1 MENFKAMENMKR
13 LETLCIAGAVAVLA
27 VSCGKEEAV
36 REDGASKVGFTAAEL
51 QVKTVFGE
59 KADGAYPVLWTTK
72 EKVALFYNSQT
83 GDQGWTNGGQ
93 YVAVNPSADGHTAG
107 FSASFTDDGSR
118 SHSFYA
124 MSPMSALNWMA
135 NEDWDRDSYK
145 KVLYANIPPDQTPV
159 AGTCDEKAQIVFA
172 KGEFTEFPDKV
183 DLTFSHMTAYGLITS
198 LSLPEEATEIVGV
211 LIESNRI
218 LSGEIY
224 YNYNSL
230 DNTIKHSIFLGEY
243 DKDGKVIKKPNA
255 FKYIYLDVNNGGLK
269 AKKLENVFF
278 ACTPQT
284 DGNDV
289 FGEGDYLKFTVYT
302 DTDTDTWVKTVNFSA
317 DRTLAFKTGR
327 ISSFSVSA
335 HGFEK
340 Q

>member
-1 MENFKAMENMKR
+1 
-13 LETLCIAGAVAVLA
+13 
-27 VSCGKEEAV
+27 
-36 REDGASKVGFTAAEL
+36 
-51 QVKTVFGE
+51 
-59 KADGAYPVLWTTK
+59 
-72 EKVALFYNSQT
+72 
-83 GDQGWTNGGQ
+83 
-93 YVAVNPSADGHTAG
+93 
-107 FSASFTDDGSR
+107 
-118 SHSFYA
+118 
-124 MSPMSALNWMA
+124 
-135 NEDWDRDSYK
+135 
-145 KVLYANIPPDQTPV
+145 
-159 AGTCDEKAQIVFA
+159 
-172 KGEFTEFPDKV
+172 
-183 DLTFSHMTAYGLITS
+183 MTAYGLITS

-211 LIESNRI
+211 HIESNRI

-230 DNTIKHSIFLGEY
+230 DNTINHSIFLGEY
-243 DKDGKVIKKPNA
+243 DKDGKVIKKPKA

-289 FGEGDYLKFTVYT
+289 FGEGDYLKFKVY
-302 DTDTDTWVKTVNFSA
+302 TDTDTWVKTVNFSA

>member
-59 KADGAYPVLWTTK
+59 KADGEYPVLWTTK

-83 GDQGWTNGGQ
+83 GGQGWTNGGQ

-124 MSPMSALNWMA
+124 MSPLSAFTWMG
-135 NEDWDRDSYK
+135 NEDWNGDGADEK
-145 KVLYANIPPDQTPV
+145 ILYAIIPHYQTPV
-159 AGTCDEKAQIVFA
+159 PETCDEKAQIVFA
-172 KGEFTEFPDKV
+172 KEEFSEFPDKV

-198 LSLPEEATEIVGV
+198 LSLPEEATEIVG
-211 LIESNRI
+211 LTIESDKF

-224 YNYNSL
+224 CNYNTPE
-230 DNTIKHSIFLGEY
+230 TILC
-243 DKDGKVIKKPNA
+243 NA
-255 FKYIYLDVNNGGLK
+255 KTETAQKYIYLDVKKGGLE
-269 AKKLENVFF
+269 AKTLENVFF

-289 FGEGDYLKFTVYT
+289 FGEGDYLKFTIH
-302 DTDTDTWVKTVNFSA
+302 TDTDTWVKTVNFSA
-317 DRTLAFKTGR
+317 DRTLAFKAGR
-327 ISSFSVSA
+327 ISSFNVSA

>member
-36 REDGASKVGFTAAEL
+36 REDGASKVGFTAAEF

-59 KADGAYPVLWTTK
+59 KAGGAYPVLWTTK
-72 EKVALFYNSQT
+72 EKVALFYNSQM
-83 GDQGWTNGGQ
+83 GEQGWTNGGQ

-118 SHSFYA
+118 GHSFYA
-124 MSPMSALNWMA
+124 MSPLSALQWMG
-135 NEDWDRDSYK
+135 NEDWNGDGAYDEK
-145 KVLYANIPPDQTPV
+145 ILYAIIPHDQTPV
-159 AGTCDEKAQIVFA
+159 PGTCDEKAQIVFA
-172 KGEFTEFPDKV
+172 KEEFSEFPDKV

-198 LSLPEEATEIVGV
+198 LSLPEEATEIVG
-211 LIESNRI
+211 LKIESDKF
-218 LSGEIY
+218 LSGEIWC
-224 YNYNSL
+224 NYNTPE
-230 DNTIKHSIFLGEY
+230 TIRCIDEK
-243 DKDGKVIKKPNA
+243 A
-255 FKYIYLDVNNGGLK
+255 QKYIYLDVKNGGLK
-269 AKKLENVFF
+269 AKTLENVFF

-284 DGNDV
+284 GGNDV
-289 FGEGDYLKFTVYT
+289 FGEGDYLKFTVY
-302 DTDTDTWVKTVNFSA
+302 TDTDTWVKTVNFSA

>member
-1 MENFKAMENMKR
+1 MENFKTMKNMKR
-13 LETLCIAGAVAVLA
+13 LAALCIAGAAAVLA
-27 VSCGKEEAV
+27 VSCGKEGAV
-36 REDGASKVGFTAAEL
+36 REDGASKVEFTASEL

-59 KADGAYPVLWTTK
+59 KADGEYPVLWTTK

-124 MSPMSALNWMA
+124 MSPLSAFKWMG
-135 NEDWDRDSYK
+135 NEDWNGDGADEK
-145 KVLYANIPPDQTPV
+145 ILYAIIPHDQTPV
-159 AGTCDEKAQIVFA
+159 PGTCDEKAQIVFA
-172 KGEFTEFPDKV
+172 KEEFSEFPDKV

-198 LSLPEEATEIVGV
+198 LSLPEEATEIVG
-211 LIESNRI
+211 LTIESDKF

-224 YNYNSL
+224 CNYNTPE
-230 DNTIKHSIFLGEY
+230 TILC
-243 DKDGKVIKKPNA
+243 NA
-255 FKYIYLDVNNGGLK
+255 KTVQKYIYLDVNNGGLK
-269 AKKLENVFF
+269 AKTLENVFF

-302 DTDTDTWVKTVNFSA
+302 DTDTWVKTVNFSA
-317 DRTLAFKTGR
+317 DRTLAFKAGR

>member
-1 MENFKAMENMKR
+1 MKR
-13 LETLCIAGAVAVLA
+13 LAALCIAGAAAVLA
-27 VSCGKEEAV
+27 VSCGKEGAV
-36 REDGASKVGFTAAEL
+36 REDGASKVEFTASEL

-59 KADGAYPVLWTTK
+59 KADGEYPVLWTTK

-83 GDQGWTNGGQ
+83 GGQGWTNGGQ

-124 MSPMSALNWMA
+124 MSPLSAFKWMG
-135 NEDWDRDSYK
+135 NEDWNGDGADEK
-145 KVLYANIPPDQTPV
+145 ILYAIIPHDQTPV
-159 AGTCDEKAQIVFA
+159 PETCDEKAQIVFA
-172 KGEFTEFPDKV
+172 KEEFSEFPDKV

-198 LSLPEEATEIVGV
+198 LSLPEEATEIVG
-211 LIESNRI
+211 LTIESDKF

-224 YNYNSL
+224 CNYNTPE
-230 DNTIKHSIFLGEY
+230 TILC
-243 DKDGKVIKKPNA
+243 NA
-255 FKYIYLDVNNGGLK
+255 KTAQKYIYLDVNNGGLK
-269 AKKLENVFF
+269 AKTLENVFF

-317 DRTLAFKTGR
+317 DRTLAFKAGR

>member
-1 MENFKAMENMKR
+1 MENFKTMENMKR
-13 LETLCIAGAVAVLA
+13 LAALCIAGAAAVLA
-27 VSCGKEEAV
+27 VSCGKEGAV
-36 REDGASKVGFTAAEL
+36 REDGASKVEFTASEL

-59 KADGAYPVLWTTK
+59 KADGEYPVLWTTK

-124 MSPMSALNWMA
+124 MSPLSAFKWMG
-135 NEDWDRDSYK
+135 NEDWNGDGADEK
-145 KVLYANIPPDQTPV
+145 ILYAIIPHDQTPV
-159 AGTCDEKAQIVFA
+159 PGTCDEKAQIVFA
-172 KGEFTEFPDKV
+172 KEEFSEFPDKV

-198 LSLPEEATEIVGV
+198 LSLPEEATEIVG
-211 LIESNRI
+211 LTIESDKF

-224 YNYNSL
+224 CNYNTPE
-230 DNTIKHSIFLGEY
+230 TILC
-243 DKDGKVIKKPNA
+243 NA
-255 FKYIYLDVNNGGLK
+255 KTAQKYIYLDVNNGGLK
-269 AKKLENVFF
+269 AKTLENVFF

-289 FGEGDYLKFTVYT
+289 FGEGDYLKFTIYT

-317 DRTLAFKTGR
+317 DRTLAFKAGR

>member
-1 MENFKAMENMKR
+1 MENFKAMGNMKR

-36 REDGASKVGFTAAEL
+36 REDRASEVEFTASEL

-59 KADGAYPVLWTTK
+59 KADREYPVLWTTK

-83 GDQGWTNGGQ
+83 GGQAGGGQ
-93 YVAVNPSADGHTAG
+93 YADVLPSADGHTAG
-107 FSASFTDDGSR
+107 FSASFTDDGSG

-124 MSPMSALNWMA
+124 MSPMSALNWMG
-135 NEDWDRDSYK
+135 NEDWDGDSYK
-145 KVLYANIPPDQTPV
+145 KVLYANIPPDQTPL

-211 LIESNRI
+211 LIESDRI

-230 DNTIKHSIFLGEY
+230 DNTINHSTFLGEY
-243 DKDGKVIKKPNA
+243 DKDGKVIKKPKA

-302 DTDTDTWVKTVNFSA
+302 DTDTWVKTVNFST
-317 DRTLAFKTGR
+317 DRTLAFKAGR

>member
-1 MENFKAMENMKR
+1 MENFKAMGNMKR

-27 VSCGKEEAV
+27 VSCGKEGAV
-36 REDGASKVGFTAAEL
+36 REDRASEVEFTASEL

-59 KADGAYPVLWTTK
+59 KADGAYPVLWTSN
-72 EKVALFYNSQT
+72 ERVVPFYNSQT
-83 GDQGWTNGGQ
+83 GGQTGGGQ
-93 YVAVNPSADGHTAG
+93 YADVLPSAGGHTAG
-107 FSASFTDDGSR
+107 FSASFTDDGSG

-124 MSPMSALNWMA
+124 MSPMSALNWMG
-135 NEDWDRDSYK
+135 NEDWDGGSYK
-145 KVLYANIPPDQTPV
+145 KVLYANIPHDQTPV

-211 LIESNRI
+211 HIESNRI

-230 DNTIKHSIFLGEY
+230 DNTINHSTFLGEY
-243 DKDGKVIKKPNA
+243 DKDGKVIKKPKA

-302 DTDTDTWVKTVNFSA
+302 DTDTWGKTVNFSA
-317 DRTLAFKTGR
+317 DRTLAFKAGR

-335 HGFEK
+335 HEFEK

>member
-1 MENFKAMENMKR
+1 MENFKAMGNMKR

-27 VSCGKEEAV
+27 VSCGKEGAV
-36 REDGASKVGFTAAEL
+36 REDRASEVEFTASEL

-59 KADGAYPVLWTTK
+59 KADGKYPVLWTTK

-124 MSPMSALNWMA
+124 MSPLSAFKWMG
-135 NEDWDRDSYK
+135 NEDWNGDGADEK
-145 KVLYANIPPDQTPV
+145 ILYAIIPHDQTPV
-159 AGTCDEKAQIVFA
+159 PGTCDEKAQIVFA
-172 KGEFTEFPDKV
+172 KEEFSEFPDKV
-183 DLTFSHMTAYGLITS
+183 DLKFSHMTAYGLITS
-198 LSLPEEATEIVGV
+198 LSLPEEATEIVG
-211 LIESNRI
+211 LTIESDKF

-224 YNYNSL
+224 CNYNTPE
-230 DNTIKHSIFLGEY
+230 TILCNA
-243 DKDGKVIKKPNA
+243 KKA
-255 FKYIYLDVNNGGLK
+255 QKYIYLDVNNGGLK

-302 DTDTDTWVKTVNFSA
+302 DTDTWGKTVNFSA
-317 DRTLAFKTGR
+317 DRTLAFKAGR

>member
-59 KADGAYPVLWTTK
+59 KADGKYPVLWTTK

-124 MSPMSALNWMA
+124 MSPLSALKWMA

-230 DNTIKHSIFLGEY
+230 DNTINHSTFLGEY

-269 AKKLENVFF
+269 AKTLENVFF

-302 DTDTDTWVKTVNFSA
+302 DTDTWVKTVNFSA
-317 DRTLAFKTGR
+317 DRTLAFKAGR

>member
-1 MENFKAMENMKR
+1 MENFKTMKDMKR
-13 LETLCIAGAVAVLA
+13 LAALCIAGAAAVLA
-27 VSCGKEEAV
+27 VSCGKEGAV
-36 REDGASKVGFTAAEL
+36 REDGASKVEFTASEL

-59 KADGAYPVLWTTK
+59 KADGEYPVLWTTK

-124 MSPMSALNWMA
+124 MSPLSAFKWMG
-135 NEDWDRDSYK
+135 NEDWNGDGADEK
-145 KVLYANIPPDQTPV
+145 ILYAIIPHDQIPV
-159 AGTCDEKAQIVFA
+159 PGTCDEKAQIVFA
-172 KGEFTEFPDKV
+172 KEEFSEFPDKV

-198 LSLPEEATEIVGV
+198 LSLPEEATEIVG
-211 LIESNRI
+211 LTIESDKF

-224 YNYNSL
+224 CNYNTPE
-230 DNTIKHSIFLGEY
+230 TILY
-243 DKDGKVIKKPNA
+243 NA
-255 FKYIYLDVNNGGLK
+255 KTAQKYIYLDVNNGGLK
-269 AKKLENVFF
+269 AKTLENVFF

-302 DTDTDTWVKTVNFSA
+302 DTDTWVKTVNFSA
-317 DRTLAFKTGR
+317 DRTLAFKAGR

>member
-1 MENFKAMENMKR
+1 MENFKTMENMKR
-13 LETLCIAGAVAVLA
+13 LAALCIAGAAAVLA
-27 VSCGKEEAV
+27 VSCGKEGAV
-36 REDGASKVGFTAAEL
+36 REDGASKVEFTASEL

-59 KADGAYPVLWTTK
+59 KADGEYPVLWTTK

-107 FSASFTDDGSR
+107 FSASFTDDGNG

-124 MSPMSALNWMA
+124 MSPLSAFKWMG
-135 NEDWDRDSYK
+135 NEDWNGDGADEK
-145 KVLYANIPPDQTPV
+145 ILYAIIPHDQTPV
-159 AGTCDEKAQIVFA
+159 PGTCDEKAQIVFA
-172 KGEFTEFPDKV
+172 KKEFSEFPDKV

-198 LSLPEEATEIVGV
+198 LSLPEEATEIVG
-211 LIESNRI
+211 LTIESDKF

-224 YNYNSL
+224 CNYNTPE
-230 DNTIKHSIFLGEY
+230 TILCNA
-243 DKDGKVIKKPNA
+243 KKA
-255 FKYIYLDVNNGGLK
+255 QKYIYLDVNNGGLK
-269 AKKLENVFF
+269 AKTLENVFF

-284 DGNDV
+284 DRNDV
-289 FGEGDYLKFTVYT
+289 FGEGDYLKFKVY
-302 DTDTDTWVKTVNFSA
+302 TDTDTWVKTVNFSA
-317 DRTLAFKTGR
+317 DRTLAFKAGR
-327 ISSFSVSA
+327 ISSFSVSE

>member
-1 MENFKAMENMKR
+1 MENFKAMGNMKR

-27 VSCGKEEAV
+27 VSCGKEGAV
-36 REDGASKVGFTAAEL
+36 REDRASEVEFTASEL

-59 KADGAYPVLWTTK
+59 KADGAYPVLWTSN
-72 EKVALFYNSQT
+72 ERVVLFYNSQT
-83 GDQGWTNGGQ
+83 GGQTGGGQ
-93 YVAVNPSADGHTAG
+93 YADVLPSAGGHTAG
-107 FSASFTDDGSR
+107 FSASFTDDGSG

-124 MSPMSALNWMA
+124 MSPMSALNWMG
-135 NEDWDRDSYK
+135 NEDWDGGSYK
-145 KVLYANIPPDQTPV
+145 KVLYANIPHDQTPV

-211 LIESNRI
+211 HIESNRI

-230 DNTIKHSIFLGEY
+230 DNTINHSTFLGEY
-243 DKDGKVIKKPNA
+243 DKDGKVIKKPKA

-302 DTDTDTWVKTVNFSA
+302 DTDTWGKTVNFSA
-317 DRTLAFKTGR
+317 DRTLAFKAGR

-335 HGFEK
+335 HEFEK

>member
-1 MENFKAMENMKR
+1 MENFKTMENMKR
-13 LETLCIAGAVAVLA
+13 LAALCIAGAAAALA
-27 VSCGKEEAV
+27 ASCGKEEAV
-36 REDGASKVGFTAAEL
+36 REDRASEVEFTASEL

-83 GDQGWTNGGQ
+83 GGQGWTNGGQ

-124 MSPMSALNWMA
+124 MSPLSALKWMG
-135 NEDWDRDSYK
+135 NEDWNGDGADEK
-145 KVLYANIPPDQTPV
+145 ILYAIIPHDQTPV
-159 AGTCDEKAQIVFA
+159 PGTCDEKAQIVFA
-172 KGEFTEFPDKV
+172 KEEFSEFPDKV

-198 LSLPEEATEIVGV
+198 LSLPEEATEIVG
-211 LIESNRI
+211 LTIESDKF

-224 YNYNSL
+224 CNYNTPE
-230 DNTIKHSIFLGEY
+230 TILC
-243 DKDGKVIKKPNA
+243 NA
-255 FKYIYLDVNNGGLK
+255 KTAKKYIYLDVNNGGLK

-302 DTDTDTWVKTVNFSA
+302 DTDTWVKTVNFSA

>member
-59 KADGAYPVLWTTK
+59 KADGEYPMLWTSN

-83 GDQGWTNGGQ
+83 GDQTGGGQ
-93 YVAVNPSADGHTAG
+93 YADVLPSADGHTAG
-107 FSASFTDDGSR
+107 FSASFTDDGNG

-124 MSPMSALNWMA
+124 MSPLSALNWMG
-135 NEDWDRDSYK
+135 NEDWDGNGVNEK
-145 KVLYANIPPDQTPV
+145 ILYANIPPDQIPV
-159 AGTCDEKAQIVFA
+159 PGTCDEKAQIVFA

-183 DLTFSHMTAYGLITS
+183 DLTFSHMTAYGLINS
-198 LSLPEEATEIVGV
+198 LSLPEEATEIVG
-211 LIESNRI
+211 LTIESDKF

-224 YNYNSL
+224 CNYNTPE
-230 DNTIKHSIFLGEY
+230 TILCNA
-243 DKDGKVIKKPNA
+243 KKA
-255 FKYIYLDVNNGGLK
+255 QKYIYLDVNNGGLK
-269 AKKLENVFF
+269 AKTLENVFF

-289 FGEGDYLKFTVYT
+289 FGEGDYLKFKVHT
-302 DTDTDTWVKTVNFSA
+302 DDSKTWVKTVNFSA
-317 DRTLAFKTGR
+317 DRTLAFKAGR

>member
-1 MENFKAMENMKR
+1 MENFKTMENMKR
-13 LETLCIAGAVAVLA
+13 LAALCIAGAAAVLA
-27 VSCGKEEAV
+27 VSCGKEGAV
-36 REDGASKVGFTAAEL
+36 REDGASKVEFTASEL

-59 KADGAYPVLWTTK
+59 KADGEYLVLWTTK

-83 GDQGWTNGGQ
+83 GGQGWTNGGQ

-118 SHSFYA
+118 SHNFYA
-124 MSPMSALNWMA
+124 MSPLSAFKWMG
-135 NEDWDRDSYK
+135 NEDWNGDGADEK
-145 KVLYANIPPDQTPV
+145 ILYAIIPHDQTPV
-159 AGTCDEKAQIVFA
+159 PETCDEKAQIVFA
-172 KGEFTEFPDKV
+172 KEEFSEFPDKV

-198 LSLPEEATEIVGV
+198 LSLPEEATEIVG
-211 LIESNRI
+211 LTIESDKF

-224 YNYNSL
+224 CNYNTPE
-230 DNTIKHSIFLGEY
+230 TILC
-243 DKDGKVIKKPNA
+243 NA
-255 FKYIYLDVNNGGLK
+255 KTVQKYIYLDVNNGGLK
-269 AKKLENVFF
+269 AKTLENVFF

-284 DGNDV
+284 DGNDM

-302 DTDTDTWVKTVNFSA
+302 DTDTWVKTINFSA
-317 DRTLAFKTGR
+317 DRTLAFKAGR

>member
-1 MENFKAMENMKR
+1 MENFKAMGNMKR

-27 VSCGKEEAV
+27 VSCGKEGAV
-36 REDGASKVGFTAAEL
+36 RADGASKVEFTASEL

-59 KADGAYPVLWTTK
+59 KADGEYPVLWTTK

-124 MSPMSALNWMA
+124 MSPLSAFKWMG
-135 NEDWDRDSYK
+135 NEDWNGDGADEK
-145 KVLYANIPPDQTPV
+145 ILYAITPHDQTPV
-159 AGTCDEKAQIVFA
+159 PGTCDEKAQIVFA
-172 KGEFTEFPDKV
+172 KEEFSEFPDKV

-198 LSLPEEATEIVGV
+198 LSLPEEATEIVG
-211 LIESNRI
+211 LTIESDKF

-224 YNYNSL
+224 CNYNTPE
-230 DNTIKHSIFLGEY
+230 TILCNA
-243 DKDGKVIKKPNA
+243 KKA
-255 FKYIYLDVNNGGLK
+255 QKYIYLDVNNGGLK
-269 AKKLENVFF
+269 AKTLENVFF

-302 DTDTDTWVKTVNFSA
+302 DTDTWVKTVNFSA
-317 DRTLAFKTGR
+317 DRTLAFKAGR

>member
-59 KADGAYPVLWTTK
+59 KADGEYPVLWTSN
-72 EKVALFYNSQT
+72 EKVALFYNSKT
-83 GDQGWTNGGQ
+83 GGQNGGGQ
-93 YVAVNPSADGHTAG
+93 YADVLPSADGHTAG
-107 FSASFTDDGSR
+107 FSASFTDDGNG

-124 MSPMSALNWMA
+124 MSPLSALKWMG
-135 NEDWDRDSYK
+135 NEDWGNGVNEK
-145 KVLYANIPPDQTPV
+145 ILYANIPPDQIPV
-159 AGTCDEKAQIVFA
+159 PGTCDEKAQIVFA
-172 KGEFTEFPDKV
+172 KEEFSEFPDKV

-198 LSLPEEATEIVGV
+198 LSLPEEATEIVG
-211 LIESNRI
+211 LKIESDKF

-224 YNYNSL
+224 CNYNTPE
-230 DNTIKHSIFLGEY
+230 TILC
-243 DKDGKVIKKPNA
+243 NA
-255 FKYIYLDVNNGGLK
+255 KTAQKYIYLDVNNGGLK
-269 AKKLENVFF
+269 AKTLENVFF

-317 DRTLAFKTGR
+317 DRTLAFKAGR

>member
-1 MENFKAMENMKR
+1 MENFKTMENMKR
-13 LETLCIAGAVAVLA
+13 LAALCIAGAAAVLA
-27 VSCGKEEAV
+27 VSCGKEGAV
-36 REDGASKVGFTAAEL
+36 REDGASKVEFTASEL

-59 KADGAYPVLWTTK
+59 KADGEYLVLWTTK

-83 GDQGWTNGGQ
+83 GGQGWTNGGQ

-124 MSPMSALNWMA
+124 MSPLSAFKWMG
-135 NEDWDRDSYK
+135 NEDWNGDGADEK
-145 KVLYANIPPDQTPV
+145 ILYAIIPHDQTPV
-159 AGTCDEKAQIVFA
+159 PETCDEKAQIVFA
-172 KGEFTEFPDKV
+172 KEEFSEFPDKV

-198 LSLPEEATEIVGV
+198 LSLPEEATEIVG
-211 LIESNRI
+211 LTIESDKF

-224 YNYNSL
+224 CNYNTPE
-230 DNTIKHSIFLGEY
+230 TILC
-243 DKDGKVIKKPNA
+243 NA
-255 FKYIYLDVNNGGLK
+255 KTVQKYIYLDVNNGGLK
-269 AKKLENVFF
+269 AKTLENVFF

-302 DTDTDTWVKTVNFSA
+302 DTDTWVKTVNFSA
-317 DRTLAFKTGR
+317 DRTLAFKAGR

>member
-59 KADGAYPVLWTTK
+59 KADGEYPVLWTTK

-124 MSPMSALNWMA
+124 MSPLSALKWMG
-135 NEDWDRDSYK
+135 NEDWNGDGADEK
-145 KVLYANIPPDQTPV
+145 ILYAIIPHDQTPV
-159 AGTCDEKAQIVFA
+159 PGTCDEKAQIAFA
-172 KGEFTEFPDKV
+172 KEEFTEFPDKV

-198 LSLPEEATEIVGV
+198 LSLPEEATKIVG
-211 LIESNRI
+211 LTIESDKF

-224 YNYNSL
+224 CNYNTPE
-230 DNTIKHSIFLGEY
+230 TILC
-243 DKDGKVIKKPNA
+243 NA
-255 FKYIYLDVNNGGLK
+255 KTALKYIYLDVNNGGLK
-269 AKKLENVFF
+269 AKTLENVFF

-289 FGEGDYLKFTVYT
+289 FGEGDYLKFKVHT
-302 DTDTDTWVKTVNFSA
+302 DDSKTWVKTVNFSA
-317 DRTLAFKTGR
+317 DRTLAFKAGR

>member
-1 MENFKAMENMKR
+1 MENFKEMK
-13 LETLCIAGAVAVLA
+13 TFAAYFVAGAAAVLA
-27 VSCGKEEAV
+27 VSCGKEENV
-36 REDGASKVGFTAAEL
+36 KEDRASEVKFTASEL

-59 KADGAYPVLWTTK
+59 KTDGAYPVLWTAN

-83 GDQGWTNGGQ
+83 GDQGWTDGGQ
-93 YVAVNPSADGHTAG
+93 YVTVNPSADGHTAG
-107 FSASFTDDGSR
+107 FSASFTDVGSG

-124 MSPMSALNWMA
+124 MSPLSALKWMG
-135 NEDWDRDSYK
+135 NEDWDGDGTDEK
-145 KVLYANIPPDQTPV
+145 IVYAIVPHDQTPV
-159 AGTCDEKAQIVFA
+159 PGTCDEKAQIVFA
-172 KGEFTEFPDKV
+172 KEEFTEFPDMV

-211 LIESNRI
+211 NIESNRI

-230 DNTIKHSIFLGEY
+230 DNTIYHSTFLGEY
-243 DKDGKVIKKPNA
+243 DKDGKVIKEPNA

-284 DGNDV
+284 DGSDV
-289 FGEGDYLKFTVYT
+289 FGEGDWLKFTVY
-302 DTDTDTWVKTVNFSA
+302 TDTDTWVKTVNFSA
-317 DRTLAFKTGR
+317 DRTLAFKAGR
-327 ISSFSVSA
+327 ISSFSVGA
-335 HGFEK
+335 EGFSKAE
-340 Q
+340 

>member
-1 MENFKAMENMKR
+1 MENFKAMGNMKR

-27 VSCGKEEAV
+27 VSCGKEGAV
-36 REDGASKVGFTAAEL
+36 RADGASKVEFTASEL

-59 KADGAYPVLWTTK
+59 KADGEYPVLWTTK

-124 MSPMSALNWMA
+124 MSPLSAFKWMG
-135 NEDWDRDSYK
+135 NEDWNGDGADEK
-145 KVLYANIPPDQTPV
+145 ILYAIIPHYQTPV
-159 AGTCDEKAQIVFA
+159 PGTCDEKAQIVFA
-172 KGEFTEFPDKV
+172 KEEFSEFPDKV

-198 LSLPEEATEIVGV
+198 LSLPEEATEIVG
-211 LIESNRI
+211 LTIESDKF

-224 YNYNSL
+224 CNYNTPE
-230 DNTIKHSIFLGEY
+230 TILC
-243 DKDGKVIKKPNA
+243 NA
-255 FKYIYLDVNNGGLK
+255 KTAQKYIYLDVNNGGLK
-269 AKKLENVFF
+269 AKTLENVFF

-289 FGEGDYLKFTVYT
+289 FGEGDYLKFTIY
-302 DTDTDTWVKTVNFSA
+302 TDTDTWVKTVNFSA
-317 DRTLAFKTGR
+317 DRTLAFKAGR
-327 ISSFSVSA
+327 ISSFNVSA

>member
-1 MENFKAMENMKR
+1 MENFKAMGNMKR

-27 VSCGKEEAV
+27 VSCGKEGAV
-36 REDGASKVGFTAAEL
+36 RADGASKVEFTASEL

-59 KADGAYPVLWTTK
+59 KADGEYPVLWTTK

-124 MSPMSALNWMA
+124 MSPLSAFKWMG
-135 NEDWDRDSYK
+135 NEDWNGDGADEK
-145 KVLYANIPPDQTPV
+145 ILYAIIPHDQTPV
-159 AGTCDEKAQIVFA
+159 PGTCDEKAQIVFA
-172 KGEFTEFPDKV
+172 KEEFSEFPDKV

-198 LSLPEEATEIVGV
+198 LSLPEEATEIVG
-211 LIESNRI
+211 LTIESDKF

-224 YNYNSL
+224 CNYNTPE
-230 DNTIKHSIFLGEY
+230 TILC
-243 DKDGKVIKKPNA
+243 NA
-255 FKYIYLDVNNGGLK
+255 KTAQKYIYLDVNNGGLK
-269 AKKLENVFF
+269 AKTLENVFF

-289 FGEGDYLKFTVYT
+289 FGEGDYLKFTIYT
-302 DTDTDTWVKTVNFSA
+302 TDTDTWVKTVNFSA
-317 DRTLAFKTGR
+317 DRTLAFKAGR
-327 ISSFSVSA
+327 ISSFNVSA

>member
-1 MENFKAMENMKR
+1 MENFKAMGNMKR

-27 VSCGKEEAV
+27 VSCGKEGAV
-36 REDGASKVGFTAAEL
+36 REDRASEVEFTASEL

-59 KADGAYPVLWTTK
+59 KADGAYPVLWTSN
-72 EKVALFYNSQT
+72 ERVVLFYNSQT
-83 GDQGWTNGGQ
+83 GGQTGGGQ
-93 YVAVNPSADGHTAG
+93 YADVLPSADGHTAG
-107 FSASFTDDGSR
+107 FSASFTDDGSG

-124 MSPMSALNWMA
+124 MSPMSALNWMG
-135 NEDWDRDSYK
+135 NEDWDGGSYK
-145 KVLYANIPPDQTPV
+145 KVLYANIPHDQTPV

-211 LIESNRI
+211 HIESNRI

-230 DNTIKHSIFLGEY
+230 DNTINHSTFLGEY
-243 DKDGKVIKKPNA
+243 DKDGKVIKKPKA

-289 FGEGDYLKFTVYT
+289 FGEGDYLKFKVY
-302 DTDTDTWVKTVNFSA
+302 TDTDTWVKTVNFSA
-317 DRTLAFKTGR
+317 DRTLAFKAGR

>member
-1 MENFKAMENMKR
+1 MENFKTMKNMKR
-13 LETLCIAGAVAVLA
+13 LAALCIAGAAAVLA
-27 VSCGKEEAV
+27 VSCGKEGAV
-36 REDGASKVGFTAAEL
+36 REDGASKVEFTASEL

-59 KADGAYPVLWTTK
+59 KADGEYPVLWTTK

-124 MSPMSALNWMA
+124 MSPLSAFKWMG
-135 NEDWDRDSYK
+135 NEDWNGDGADEK
-145 KVLYANIPPDQTPV
+145 ILYAIIPHDQTPV
-159 AGTCDEKAQIVFA
+159 SGTCDEKAQIVFA
-172 KGEFTEFPDKV
+172 KEEFSEFPDKV

-198 LSLPEEATEIVGV
+198 LSLPEEATEIVG
-211 LIESNRI
+211 LTIESDKF

-224 YNYNSL
+224 CNYNTPE
-230 DNTIKHSIFLGEY
+230 TILC
-243 DKDGKVIKKPNA
+243 NA
-255 FKYIYLDVNNGGLK
+255 KTAQKYIYLDVNNGGLK
-269 AKKLENVFF
+269 AKTLENVFF

-302 DTDTDTWVKTVNFSA
+302 DTDTWVKTVNFSA
-317 DRTLAFKTGR
+317 DRTLAFKAGR

>member
-1 MENFKAMENMKR
+1 MKR
-13 LETLCIAGAVAVLA
+13 LAALCIAGAAAALA
-27 VSCGKEEAV
+27 ASCGKEEAV
-36 REDGASKVGFTAAEL
+36 REDRASEVEFTASEL

-83 GDQGWTNGGQ
+83 GGQGWTNGGQ

-135 NEDWDRDSYK
+135 NEDWDGDSYK

-198 LSLPEEATEIVGV
+198 LSLPEEATEIVG
-211 LIESNRI
+211 LKIESDKF

-224 YNYNSL
+224 CNYNTPE
-230 DNTIKHSIFLGEY
+230 TILC
-243 DKDGKVIKKPNA
+243 NA
-255 FKYIYLDVNNGGLK
+255 ETAQKYIYLDVNNGGLK
-269 AKKLENVFF
+269 AKTLENVFF

-317 DRTLAFKTGR
+317 DRTLAFKAGR

>member
-1 MENFKAMENMKR
+1 MENFKTMENMKR
-13 LETLCIAGAVAVLA
+13 LAALCIAGAAAVLA
-27 VSCGKEEAV
+27 VSCGKEGAV
-36 REDGASKVGFTAAEL
+36 REDGASKVEFTASEL

-59 KADGAYPVLWTTK
+59 KADGEYPVLWTTK

-83 GDQGWTNGGQ
+83 GGQGWTNGGQ

-124 MSPMSALNWMA
+124 MSPLSAFKWMG
-135 NEDWDRDSYK
+135 NEDWNGDGADEK
-145 KVLYANIPPDQTPV
+145 ILYAIIPHDQTPV
-159 AGTCDEKAQIVFA
+159 PETCDEKAQIVFA
-172 KGEFTEFPDKV
+172 KEEFSEFPDKV

-198 LSLPEEATEIVGV
+198 LSLPEEATEIVG
-211 LIESNRI
+211 LTIESDKF

-224 YNYNSL
+224 CNYNTPE
-230 DNTIKHSIFLGEY
+230 TILC
-243 DKDGKVIKKPNA
+243 NA
-255 FKYIYLDVNNGGLK
+255 KTAQKYIYLDVNNGGLK
-269 AKKLENVFF
+269 AKTLENVFF

-302 DTDTDTWVKTVNFSA
+302 DTNTDTWVKTVNFSA
-317 DRTLAFKTGR
+317 DRTLAFKAGR

>member
-1 MENFKAMENMKR
+1 MENFKTMENMKR
-13 LETLCIAGAVAVLA
+13 LAALCIAGAAAVLA
-27 VSCGKEEAV
+27 VSCGKEGAV
-36 REDGASKVGFTAAEL
+36 REDGASKVEFTASEL

-59 KADGAYPVLWTTK
+59 KADGEYPVLWTTK

-83 GDQGWTNGGQ
+83 GGQGWTNGGQ

-124 MSPMSALNWMA
+124 MSPLSAFKWMG
-135 NEDWDRDSYK
+135 NEDWNGDGADEK
-145 KVLYANIPPDQTPV
+145 ILYAIIPHDQTPV
-159 AGTCDEKAQIVFA
+159 PETCDEKAQIVFA
-172 KGEFTEFPDKV
+172 KEEFSEFPDKV

-198 LSLPEEATEIVGV
+198 LSLPEEATEIVG
-211 LIESNRI
+211 LTIESDKF

-224 YNYNSL
+224 CNYNTPE
-230 DNTIKHSIFLGEY
+230 TILC
-243 DKDGKVIKKPNA
+243 NA
-255 FKYIYLDVNNGGLK
+255 KTGQKYIYLDVNNGGLK
-269 AKKLENVFF
+269 AKTLENVFF

-317 DRTLAFKTGR
+317 DRTLAFKAGR

>member
-1 MENFKAMENMKR
+1 MKR

-27 VSCGKEEAV
+27 VSCGKEGAV
-36 REDGASKVGFTAAEL
+36 REDRASEVEFTASEL

-59 KADGAYPVLWTTK
+59 KADGAYPVLWTSN
-72 EKVALFYNSQT
+72 ERVVLFYNSQT
-83 GDQGWTNGGQ
+83 GGQTGGGQ
-93 YVAVNPSADGHTAG
+93 YADVLPSAGGHTAG
-107 FSASFTDDGSR
+107 FSASFTDDGSG

-124 MSPMSALNWMA
+124 MSPMSALNWMG
-135 NEDWDRDSYK
+135 NEDWDGGSYK
-145 KVLYANIPPDQTPV
+145 KVLYANIPHDQTPV

-211 LIESNRI
+211 HIESNRI

-230 DNTIKHSIFLGEY
+230 DNTINHSTFLGEY
-243 DKDGKVIKKPNA
+243 DKDGKVIKKPKA

-302 DTDTDTWVKTVNFSA
+302 DTDTWGKTVNFSA
-317 DRTLAFKTGR
+317 DRTLAFKAGR

-335 HGFEK
+335 HEFEK

>member
-1 MENFKAMENMKR
+1 MENFKAMGNMKR

-27 VSCGKEEAV
+27 VSCGKEGAV
-36 REDGASKVGFTAAEL
+36 REDRASEVEFTASEL

-59 KADGAYPVLWTTK
+59 KADGAYPVLWTSN
-72 EKVALFYNSQT
+72 ERVVLFYNSQT
-83 GDQGWTNGGQ
+83 GGQTGGGQ
-93 YVAVNPSADGHTAG
+93 YADVLPSAGGHTAG
-107 FSASFTDDGSR
+107 FSASFTDDGSG

-124 MSPMSALNWMA
+124 MSPMSALNWMG
-135 NEDWDRDSYK
+135 NEDWDGGSYK
-145 KVLYANIPPDQTPV
+145 KVLYANIPHDQTPV

-211 LIESNRI
+211 HIESNRI

-230 DNTIKHSIFLGEY
+230 DNTINHSTFLGEY
-243 DKDGKVIKKPNA
+243 DKDGKVIKKPKA

-302 DTDTDTWVKTVNFSA
+302 DTDTWVKTVNFSA
-317 DRTLAFKTGR
+317 DRTLAFKAGR

>member
-1 MENFKAMENMKR
+1 MENFKTMENMKR
-13 LETLCIAGAVAVLA
+13 LAALCIAGAAAVLA
-27 VSCGKEEAV
+27 VSCGKEGAV
-36 REDGASKVGFTAAEL
+36 REDGASKVEFTASEL

-59 KADGAYPVLWTTK
+59 KADGEYPVLWTTK

-83 GDQGWTNGGQ
+83 GGQGWTNGGQ

-124 MSPMSALNWMA
+124 MSPLSAFKWMG
-135 NEDWDRDSYK
+135 NEDWNGDGADEK
-145 KVLYANIPPDQTPV
+145 ILYAIIPHDQTPV
-159 AGTCDEKAQIVFA
+159 PETCDEKAQIVFA
-172 KGEFTEFPDKV
+172 KEEFSEFPDKV

-198 LSLPEEATEIVGV
+198 LSLPEEATEIVG
-211 LIESNRI
+211 LTIESDKF

-224 YNYNSL
+224 CNYNTPE
-230 DNTIKHSIFLGEY
+230 TILC
-243 DKDGKVIKKPNA
+243 NA
-255 FKYIYLDVNNGGLK
+255 KTVQKYIYLDVNNGGLK
-269 AKKLENVFF
+269 AKTLENVFF

-302 DTDTDTWVKTVNFSA
+302 DTDTWVKTVNFSA
-317 DRTLAFKTGR
+317 DRTLAFKAGR

>member
-59 KADGAYPVLWTTK
+59 KADGEYPVLWTSN

-83 GDQGWTNGGQ
+83 GGQTGGGQ
-93 YVAVNPSADGHTAG
+93 YADVLPSADGHTAG
-107 FSASFTDDGSR
+107 FSASFTDDG
-118 SHSFYA
+118 
-124 MSPMSALNWMA
+124 
-135 NEDWDRDSYK
+135 
-145 KVLYANIPPDQTPV
+145 
-159 AGTCDEKAQIVFA
+159 
-172 KGEFTEFPDKV
+172 
-183 DLTFSHMTAYGLITS
+183 
-198 LSLPEEATEIVGV
+198 
-211 LIESNRI
+211 
-218 LSGEIY
+218 
-224 YNYNSL
+224 
-230 DNTIKHSIFLGEY
+230 
-243 DKDGKVIKKPNA
+243 
-255 FKYIYLDVNNGGLK
+255 
-269 AKKLENVFF
+269 
-278 ACTPQT
+278 
-284 DGNDV
+284 NDV
-289 FGEGDYLKFTVYT
+289 FGEGDYLKFTVY
-302 DTDTDTWVKTVNFSA
+302 TDTDTWVKTVNFSA

>member
-1 MENFKAMENMKR
+1 MENFKTMENMKR
-13 LETLCIAGAVAVLA
+13 LAALCIAGAAAVLA
-27 VSCGKEEAV
+27 VSCGKEGAV
-36 REDGASKVGFTAAEL
+36 REDGASKVEFTASEL

-59 KADGAYPVLWTTK
+59 KADGEYPVLWTTK

-83 GDQGWTNGGQ
+83 GGQGWTNGGQ
-93 YVAVNPSADGHTAG
+93 YVAANPSADGHTAG

-124 MSPMSALNWMA
+124 MSPLSAFKWMG
-135 NEDWDRDSYK
+135 NEDWNGDGADEK
-145 KVLYANIPPDQTPV
+145 ILYAIIPHDQTPMPE
-159 AGTCDEKAQIVFA
+159 TCDEKAQIVFA
-172 KGEFTEFPDKV
+172 KEEFSEFPDKV

-198 LSLPEEATEIVGV
+198 LSLPEEATEIVG
-211 LIESNRI
+211 LTIESDKF

-224 YNYNSL
+224 CNYNTPE
-230 DNTIKHSIFLGEY
+230 TILC
-243 DKDGKVIKKPNA
+243 NA
-255 FKYIYLDVNNGGLK
+255 KTVQKYIYLDVNNGGLK
-269 AKKLENVFF
+269 AKTLENVFF

-302 DTDTDTWVKTVNFSA
+302 DTDTWVKTVNFSA
-317 DRTLAFKTGR
+317 DRTLAFKAGR

>member
-1 MENFKAMENMKR
+1 MENFKAMGNMKR

-27 VSCGKEEAV
+27 VSCGKEGAV
-36 REDGASKVGFTAAEL
+36 REDRASEVEFTASEL

-59 KADGAYPVLWTTK
+59 KADGAYPVLWTSN
-72 EKVALFYNSQT
+72 ERVVLFYNSQT
-83 GDQGWTNGGQ
+83 GGQTGGGQ
-93 YVAVNPSADGHTAG
+93 YADVLPSAEGHTAG
-107 FSASFTDDGSR
+107 FSASFTDDGSG

-124 MSPMSALNWMA
+124 MSPMSALNWMG
-135 NEDWDRDSYK
+135 NEDWDGGSYK
-145 KVLYANIPPDQTPV
+145 KVLYANIPHDQTPV

-211 LIESNRI
+211 HIESNRI

-230 DNTIKHSIFLGEY
+230 DNTINHSTFLGEY
-243 DKDGKVIKKPNA
+243 DKDGKVIKKPKA

-302 DTDTDTWVKTVNFSA
+302 DTDTWVKTVNFSA
-317 DRTLAFKTGR
+317 DRTLAFKAGR

>member
-1 MENFKAMENMKR
+1 MENFKAMGNMKR

-27 VSCGKEEAV
+27 VSCGKEGDV
-36 REDGASKVGFTAAEL
+36 REDGASKVEFTASEL

-59 KADGAYPVLWTTK
+59 KADGEYPVLWTTK

-83 GDQGWTNGGQ
+83 GGQGWTNGGQ

-124 MSPMSALNWMA
+124 MSPLSALKWMG
-135 NEDWDRDSYK
+135 NEDWNGDGADEK
-145 KVLYANIPPDQTPV
+145 ILYAIIPHDQTPV
-159 AGTCDEKAQIVFA
+159 PGTCDEKAQIVLA
-172 KGEFTEFPDKV
+172 KEEFSEFPDKV

-198 LSLPEEATEIVGV
+198 LSIPEEATEIVG
-211 LIESNRI
+211 LTIESDKF

-224 YNYNSL
+224 CNYNTPE
-230 DNTIKHSIFLGEY
+230 TILCNA
-243 DKDGKVIKKPNA
+243 KKA
-255 FKYIYLDVNNGGLK
+255 QKYIYLDVNNGGLK

-289 FGEGDYLKFTVYT
+289 FGEGDYLKFKVY
-302 DTDTDTWVKTVNFSA
+302 TDTDTWVKTVNFSA
-317 DRTLAFKTGR
+317 DRTLAFKAGR

-335 HGFEK
+335 HEFEK

>member
-1 MENFKAMENMKR
+1 MENFKAMGNMKR

-36 REDGASKVGFTAAEL
+36 REDGASKVEFTASEL

-59 KADGAYPVLWTTK
+59 KADGEYPVLWTTK

-124 MSPMSALNWMA
+124 MSPLSALKWMG
-135 NEDWDRDSYK
+135 NEDWNRDGADEK
-145 KVLYANIPPDQTPV
+145 ILYAIIPHDQTPV
-159 AGTCDEKAQIVFA
+159 PGTCDEKAQIVFA
-172 KGEFTEFPDKV
+172 KEEFTEFPDKV

-211 LIESNRI
+211 HIESNRI

-243 DKDGKVIKKPNA
+243 DKDGEVIKEPNA

-269 AKKLENVFF
+269 AKTLENVFF

-284 DGNDV
+284 DGKDV
-289 FGEGDYLKFTVYT
+289 FGEGDYLKFKVHT
-302 DTDTDTWVKTVNFSA
+302 DDSKTWVKTVNFSA
-317 DRTLAFKTGR
+317 DRTLAFKAGR